1 MVTGDAYD
9 EAVALAHEN
18 PRLGVGLHLT
28 LICGRAC
35 LASQEIPGLATNHG
49 LFPDNP
55 VDAGVKY
62 FFKQSLRPQ
71 LEREIAAQI
80 RKFET
85 TGLGLGPREWP
96 PQLASA
102 PDHLSDSGAA
112 GQGLGHHSPS
122 ADPRSA
128 LDQPEPGPR
137 TLGLPAAA
145 TPWCLVCSRV
155 GPNPALR
162 REQIGH
168 TSVVFGLLQTGR
180 VTERYLLDLLPRLP
194 AGDSELYSH
203 PCVEKFN
210 G

>member
-1 MVTGDAYD
+1 MSALRRVIVNADDFGQSTGVNRGIIEAHEHGIVTSASLMVTGDAYD

-35 LASQEIPGLATNHG
+35 LASQEIPGLATDQG

-85 TGLGLGPREWP
+85 TGL
-96 PQLASA
+96 A
-102 PDHLSDSGAA
+102 
-112 GQGLGHHSPS
+112 
-122 ADPRSA
+122 
-128 LDQPEPGPR
+128 
-137 TLGLPAAA
+137 
-145 TPWCLVCSRV
+145 C
-155 GPNPALR
+155 
-162 REQIGH
+162 
-168 TSVVFGLLQTGR
+168 
-180 VTERYLLDLLPRLP
+180 
-194 AGDSELYSH
+194 
-203 PCVEKFN
+203 
-210 G
+210 